1 MDCQPWYFKTIWLGT
16 LPSSMASTSQTLVE
30 LLETL
35 YADQRGQLM
44 AQSND
49 ASDDVEISEN
59 VRQDCVLSSC
69 LFRVELQEAMRR
81 RSWRNGLN
89 WQGGL
94 QHQLDLR
101 FADDIPILAATSHR
115 LVQLLD
121 TLIDC
126 LESVDLS
133 LNASNQ
139 QSFRRQKPSPQI
151 SWEQGESNKL
161 QFLILHVLT
170 HG

>member
-1 MDCQPWYFKTIWLGT
+1 
-16 LPSSMASTSQTLVE
+16 MASTSQTLVE
-30 LLETL
+30 LLGTI

-44 AQSND
+44 AQSHD
-49 ASDDVEISEN
+49 ASDDIEISEN
-59 VRQDCVLSSC
+59 VRKDCVLSSS
-69 LFRVELQEAMRR
+69 LFRMELQEAMRR

-94 QHQLDLR
+94 QHQLGLP
-101 FADDIPILAATSHR
+101 FADEILILAATSHR

-126 LESVDLS
+126 LENVDLS
-133 LNASNQ
+133 LNASKQ

-151 SWEQGESNKL
+151 S
-161 QFLILHVLT
+161 
-170 HG
+170 